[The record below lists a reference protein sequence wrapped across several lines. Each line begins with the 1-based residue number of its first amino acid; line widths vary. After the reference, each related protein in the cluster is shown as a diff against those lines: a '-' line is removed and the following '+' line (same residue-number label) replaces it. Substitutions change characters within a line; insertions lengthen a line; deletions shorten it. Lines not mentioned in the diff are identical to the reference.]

1 MFSKPTLPAS
11 PMPRRRSAPDTGR
24 SEAQLQRRIGL
35 LEVQARALEE
45 QVRTMRQ
52 STSWRLTAPLRW
64 ISRHFQ
70 RIVRGAPA
78 DVPVQRGSYAEWA
91 AAYDGPCR
99 DGGEALR
106 REIDGWPVR
115 PRLSILMPVQDCS
128 LPSVRTAIASVRS
141 QLYPAWELRTVPAA
155 GHGEA
160 LRALLAECAAAD
172 SRIKAGEDDPSA
184 LGDWVVWFD
193 PRGLLPAHALFCM
206 AREIV
211 AHPEARMIYADE
223 DAIDAAGRRSRPFF
237 KPDWNPDLFLS
248 RNLFASLGAFE
259 GRLFQE
265 AGGLREGF
273 DGAQG
278 HEFALRCAERVDD
291 AQVRHIPRVL
301 SHVHSAAQAV
311 PAAGTEGSGA
321 GERALDAHFQR
332 LGISA
337 TAEATPHGHRVRYAL
352 PSPPPFV
359 SLIIPTRNAV
369 ALVRQCIESIVTETA
384 YPHYEILLVDNG
396 SDDAEALAYFAELD
410 AQPGITVIR
419 DDRDFNYSALNNAAV
434 AQARG
439 ELVGLLNNDIEVISP
454 GWLDEMVSIA
464 LQPGVGAVGARL
476 LYPDRSVQHGG
487 VLLGVGGIA
496 GHAHK
501 HLPADDPGHGGR
513 AQLTQT
519 FSAVTAACL
528 VVRKALY
535 EQLGGLDEERLGV
548 AFNDVDFCLRLRD
561 AGYRSIWTPYAELL
575 HHESATRGLEI
586 AVEARDRLARESAW
600 MTERWGALLR
610 NDPAYNPNL
619 TLDTE
624 DFDLAW
630 PPRVEPLCP

>member
-11 PMPRRRSAPDTGR
+11 QAPRRRPAPGAGR
-24 SEAQLQRRIGL
+24 SEAQLQRQIGL
-35 LEVQARALEE
+35 LEVQTRALEE

-52 STSWRLTAPLRW
+52 STSWRVTAPLRW
-64 ISRHFQ
+64 VSRHFQ
-70 RIVRGAPA
+70 RIVRGTQPE
-78 DVPVQRGSYAEWA
+78 VPMQRGGYAEWV
-91 AAYDGPCR
+91 AAYDSPGRNACE
-99 DGGEALR
+99 GLR
-106 REIDGWPVR
+106 REIEGWPVR
-115 PRLSILMPVQDCS
+115 PRLSILMPVQDCAVSS
-128 LPSVRTAIASVRS
+128 LRAAIASVQS
-141 QLYPAWELRTVPAA
+141 QIYPAWVLRTVPAA
-155 GHGEA
+155 AQGEA
-160 LRALLAECAAAD
+160 LGALLAECAAAD
-172 SRIKAGEDDPSA
+172 PRIKADAGDAPA
-184 LGDWVVWFD
+184 PGDWVVWFE
-193 PRGLLPAHALFCM
+193 PHAVLPAHALFCV

-211 AHPEARMIYADE
+211 AHPEARMVYADE
-223 DAIDAAGRRSRPFF
+223 DAIDAAGRRSDPFF

-248 RNLFASLGAFE
+248 RNLFAPLGAFE

-278 HEFALRCAERVDD
+278 HELALRCAERVDG
-291 AQVRHIPRVL
+291 AQIRHIPRVL
-301 SHVHSAAQAV
+301 SHTRSDAQGVAATPNEAQR
-311 PAAGTEGSGA
+311 A

-332 LGISA
+332 LGIAA
-337 TAEATPHGHRVRYAL
+337 TAEATPRGHRARYAL

-359 SLIIPTRNAV
+359 SLIIPTRNAL
-369 ALVRQCIESIVTETA
+369 ALVRQCIESIVAETA

-396 SDDAEALAYFAELD
+396 SDDAEALAYFAELG

-434 AQARG
+434 ARARG
-439 ELVGLLNNDIEVISP
+439 EVVGLLNNDIEVVSP

-464 LQPGVGAVGARL
+464 LQPGVGAVGAKL
-476 LYPDRSVQHGG
+476 LYPDRTVQHGG

-501 HLPADDPGHGGR
+501 HLSADDPGHGGR
-513 AQLTQT
+513 AQRMQT

-535 EQLGGLDEERLGV
+535 EQVGGLDEERLGV
-548 AFNDVDFCLRLRD
+548 AFNDVDFCLRLRA
-561 AGYRSIWTPYAELL
+561 AGYRNVWTPYAELL

-586 AVEARDRLARESAW
+586 AAGSRDRLARESAW

-610 NDPAYNPNL
+610 DDPAYNPNL

-624 DFDLAW
+624 DFGLAW
-630 PPRVEPLCP
+630 PPRVAPLCP